1 MLLYALLF
9 FNKWAAKL
17 QKNPTPHQNFLTELG
32 CRKTNLQFVCIKI
45 DNIHFIEIQT
55 PGKGVWENF

>member
-1 MLLYALLF
+1 MGC
-9 FNKWAAKL
+9 KITEESD
-17 QKNPTPHQNFLTELG
+17 PPPHQNFLTELG